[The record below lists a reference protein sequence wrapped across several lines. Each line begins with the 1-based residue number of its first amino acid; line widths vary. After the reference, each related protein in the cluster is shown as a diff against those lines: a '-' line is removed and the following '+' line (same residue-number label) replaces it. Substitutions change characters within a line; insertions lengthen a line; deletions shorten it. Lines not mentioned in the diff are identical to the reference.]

1 MSFMNLKRSALCRQ
15 GISLISALALV
26 TSLSSSLYADED
38 KESAT
43 PQATTALKYD
53 ADAVELKSFVAE
65 KEAALSK
72 NRLSRIKKME
82 KILEK
87 NAQYR
92 GKPDLLFRIAEL
104 EWDEAKY
111 RYFLKRKDY
120 DAEYEAYLDGT
131 LKKRPVEPK
140 PDYTRALDKY
150 QDLLKNFPNY
160 GKIDQVMFYLAQ
172 GYKEAENLKQM
183 ASLMNRLVKEH
194 PKSKFRTRAYLA
206 LAEMFFDRNT
216 MLAAKANYMKVIEDQ
231 KAPEYP
237 FALYK
242 LGYAYYNLSDYE
254 SSIKTFKEVID
265 IGLGGGKIAFQD
277 QAYSAIALSFTGLD
291 IQAEED
297 DDIANPKA
305 KSTSSA
311 KGWERARDYFRD
323 VQERA
328 KKPTLMMEMLEKM
341 ARIYNKQG
349 GHDSELAIYEFLIK
363 EDERS
368 AQIPM
373 YAEAMIE
380 VHKLDATLPG
390 LDKTEEQINRFLDYL
405 SPESKTSLWH
415 KTNSGIDDENHKS
428 AITRALQFR
437 QVQLDW
443 MITTFHKKAQELEK
457 EKGEKFAASYYDRAA
472 TYYGRFLNTFPEDPS
487 LYEKE
492 FFLAEILS
500 YQQQK
505 WDDAITHYTGVTKRD
520 PKGKYSKESAY
531 KVILCAEEKMGIAN
545 LIPPPE
551 HFVEGKKGTKAQA
564 ANVEY
569 TKGEVDGEF
578 KPLPKKEI
586 AQTELDFLSACKNYT
601 DTYPTDA
608 EVPAISFRAAEL
620 YIRAGHYSEGIGR
633 LEVIMT
639 HHSNH
644 KFASYAA
651 ATLFDANYRLRR
663 WDQMER
669 WGRYMLDKKN
679 FAVLNRK
686 QLEDIIAVSI
696 NNYANELSQ
705 KGTKLK
711 KEGKTAE
718 GQALQDKAVNQMLRF
733 IKEFPKHPKAAIAL
747 ANAAF
752 LTERAE
758 RTKEAVELY
767 ERLIN
772 KYKKS
777 PQATEAHFVLGALYE
792 SQTKFE
798 EAATYFEKMA
808 SFPDI
813 EDMSKIKDSLYNAGA
828 IRMALQQYSKAIKI
842 FSTYVKKFKDDEA
855 TPALYL
861 QMAFA
866 NEKMKNWKEAR
877 KIYKTYEN
885 LYKKDRAKD
894 IVKIRLLTAENYQKE
909 GSSKARKLAS
919 EELAAAMY
927 LYKKLPEADQA
938 DKQVKYAA
946 SRARFLEAEYVY
958 QDFSDYVVIPFP
970 QRKLV
975 KTLQGK
981 AELQQKAEKMYLEVL
996 SLKSYQVSAGAFYRI
1011 ADLYNTFAKSL
1022 TGLKP
1027 PPELEDNPELLDVY
1041 LIFIEEKVLPLEEKA
1056 VESARGALK
1065 LAHENRIYNEWSKRS
1080 AKLLSM
1086 LSPEL
1091 FPILNDEVVNTE
1103 WEVPATFSSTYIADP
1118 AGSPDMMLRQAEAA
1132 EEEKPKEGEPSK
1144 DKDGAQD
1151 KKPADQAQGAAQP
1164 KSEETKKVAKEG
1176 SK

>member
-1 MSFMNLKRSALCRQ
+1 MSFMTHRNHSLLKQ
-15 GISLISALALV
+15 GIPLTSMLILIAL
-26 TSLSSSLYADED
+26 LSSPLYADED
-38 KESAT
+38 QSGTQPK
-43 PQATTALKYD
+43 ATTNVKYD
-53 ADAVELKSFVAE
+53 AEATELKSFVAE

-82 KILEK
+82 KILSK

-92 GKPDLLFRIAEL
+92 GKPALLFQIAEL

-120 DAEYEAYLDGT
+120 DAKYESYLDGT

-140 PDYTRALDKY
+140 PDYTKALDKY
-150 QDLLKNFPNY
+150 NDLLKNFPNY
-160 GKIDQVMFYLAQ
+160 EKIDQVMFYLAQ
-172 GYKEAENLKQM
+172 GYKEAEDLKKM

-194 PKSKFRTRAYLA
+194 PQSKFRTRAYLA

-216 MLAAKANYMKVIEDQ
+216 MLAAKQNYEKVIEDK

-242 LGYAYYNLSDYE
+242 LGYAFYNLSDYE
-254 SSIKTFKEVID
+254 NSIKTFKEVID

-297 DDIANPKA
+297 AEIANPKA
-305 KSTSSA
+305 KSTSNL
-311 KGWERARDYFRD
+311 KGWERARDYFKD

-328 KKPTLMMEMLEKM
+328 KKPTLMTEMLEKM

-363 EDERS
+363 EDGRS
-368 AQIPM
+368 YQIPM
-373 YAEAMIE
+373 YADAMIE
-380 VHKLDATLPG
+380 VYKLDSTLPG
-390 LDKTEEQINRFLDYL
+390 LDQTEQQINRFLDYL

-415 KTNSGIDDENHKS
+415 KTNSAIEDENHKS
-428 AITRALQFR
+428 AVNQALQFR

-472 TYYGRFLNTFPEDPS
+472 KYYDSFLNTFPDDSS

-505 WDDAITHYTGVTKRD
+505 WDNAIKHYTGVMKRD
-520 PKGKYSKESAY
+520 PTGKYSKESAY
-531 KVILCAEEKMGIAN
+531 KVILCAEEKMAIAN
-545 LIPPPE
+545 LIPAPE
-551 HFVEGKKGTKAQA
+551 HFVEGKKDTKAQA

-569 TKGEVDGEF
+569 TKGNVDDDF
-578 KPLPKKEI
+578 KPVPEKAI
-586 AQTELDFLSACKNYT
+586 AQTELDFLAACKNYT
-601 DTYPTDA
+601 DTYPTDD

-620 YIRAGHYSEGIGR
+620 YIRAGHYQEGIGR

-639 HHSNH
+639 HHSKH

-679 FAVLNRK
+679 FAVLNRN

-696 NNYANELSQ
+696 NNYADELSQ

-711 KEGKTAE
+711 NEGKITE
-718 GQALQDKAVNQMLRF
+718 GQELQDQAVNQMLRF

-747 ANAAF
+747 SNAAF

-767 ERLIN
+767 ESLIQ

-798 EAATYFEKMA
+798 EAAEYFEKMA

-813 EDMSKIKDSLYNAGA
+813 DDMSKIKDSLYNAGA

-842 FSTYVKKFKDDEA
+842 FSTYVNKFKDDEA

-861 QMAFA
+861 QIAFA
-866 NEKMKNWKEAR
+866 HEKMKKWKDAR
-877 KIYKTYEN
+877 SIYKKYES
-885 LYKKDRAKD
+885 LYSKNKTKDM
-894 IVKIRLLTAENYQKE
+894 VKIHLLTAENYQKE

-919 EELAAAMY
+919 DELTIAMN
-927 LYKKLPEADQA
+927 LYKKLPESEQS
-938 DKQVKYAA
+938 DKQVKYSA
-946 SRARFLEAEYVY
+946 SRVRFLEAEYIY
-958 QDFSDYVVIPFP
+958 QDFKAYEVIPYP

-996 SLKSYQVSAGAFYRI
+996 ALKSYQVSAGAFYRI

-1065 LAHENRIYNEWSKRS
+1065 LAHENRVYNEWSKRS
-1080 AKLLSM
+1080 AELLSK

-1103 WEVPATFSSTYIADP
+1103 WEVPATFSSTYISDP
-1118 AGSPDMMLRQAEAA
+1118 AGSPDMMLRKAEAA
-1132 EEEKPKEGEPSK
+1132 KE
-1144 DKDGAQD
+1144 DD
-1151 KKPADQAQGAAQP
+1151 KKGESKSKATELKNDAKATDAKADKAADKVQD
-1164 KSEETKKVAKEG
+1164 TAKKE